1 MFFKTISSSE
11 IMKAELIYGRL
22 IRVENKTLT
31 LEIKKGS
38 YDLEEVQYTLDI
50 SLDEGWIADN
60 LGKYMN
66 VVVIDGKVKGFRS
79 E

>member
-1 MFFKTISSSE
+1 
-11 IMKAELIYGRL
+11 MKAELVYGRL
-22 IRVENKTLT
+22 TRIENKTLT

-38 YDLEEVQYTLDI
+38 YDIEEVQYELDI
-50 SLDEGWIADN
+50 PLEEGWIAGN

-66 VVVIDGKVKGFRS
+66 IIVVDGKVKGFRN